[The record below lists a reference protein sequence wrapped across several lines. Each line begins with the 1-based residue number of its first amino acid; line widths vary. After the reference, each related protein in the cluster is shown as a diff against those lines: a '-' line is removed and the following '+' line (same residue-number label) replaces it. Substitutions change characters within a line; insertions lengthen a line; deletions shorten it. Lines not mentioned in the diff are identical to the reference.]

1 MRESKF
7 NSIFR
12 RFNQLTPLKWFSIA
26 NYFYFVYLT
35 NFLFTNFFF
44 VYMKVNPL
52 VFSAQELT
60 KPQFFVLFFTTT
72 INRKKI
78 ELQQSIFETIKP

>member
-1 MRESKF
+1 
-7 NSIFR
+7 
-12 RFNQLTPLKWFSIA
+12 
-26 NYFYFVYLT
+26 
-35 NFLFTNFFF
+35 
-44 VYMKVNPL
+44 MKVNPL